1 VTLRREW
8 TWSFDA
14 PRERVWPY
22 LADTNEINRLSGLP
36 PIAYAYE
43 PQPDGSVRARASLRY
58 GPLRVEWDEPPFAW
72 SAPEY
77 HDVERRYRSGP
88 LKRFRTRTELADRDG
103 STDVRV
109 VVELEARSGAFAPF
123 LPAIAAKGRRGL
135 DRAMR
140 AVRKALAT
148 RPDADV
154 PTVLPPRFAPLVA
167 HGFERDV
174 VARFARFLSEA
185 EDAVV
190 ARMRPFEV
198 ADRLGFDRR
207 TVLRMCLSAT
217 RLGLLDLSWS
227 VLCSSCG
234 GSKARLDGLEQLG
247 ETHCDACDIRFD
259 PIFDRSVEVTFDAKP
274 LGRTADVPAYCFAG
288 PGASPHVVAQ
298 IELPVGSSAA
308 LDVDLARGHYLAH
321 AMGGVA
327 IPFASDEAAVDAPLR
342 VRLTDSIEGV
352 PAEVR
357 AGRRVLAAV
366 NGTAK
371 DVVLRIESAA
381 WPDTI
386 ATAAQVTAMQE
397 FRDLFASDVLAP
409 GVEVAIRSLAILFTD
424 VVGST
429 AMYRASGDAPAF
441 RTVSDHF
448 DAIRSIVAPRGGA
461 IVKTIGDAVM
471 AVFEDPAA
479 CFDAAI
485 RLDAAVSH
493 LRCGDRPVRLRVG
506 FHAGP
511 CIAMRANDR
520 LDYFG
525 TTVNL
530 AARLEG
536 AASQGEVAMAA
547 SDAQRPDI
555 AAAIAALGARPQR
568 QQIQLKGIERPIAVV
583 RVNAKTAP
591 G

>member
-8 TWSFDA
+8 IWSFDA

-58 GPLRVEWDEPPFAW
+58 GPFRVAWDEPPFAW

-77 HDVERRYRSGP
+77 HDVERRYRAGP
-88 LKRFRTRTELADRDG
+88 LRRFRTRTELADRGG

-109 VVELEARSGAFAPF
+109 TVELDARSGAFAPF
-123 LPAIAAKGRRGL
+123 LPAVAERGRRGL

-140 AVRKALAT
+140 AVREALAT
-148 RPDADV
+148 GSGSAAPQV
-154 PTVLPPRFAPLVA
+154 VPPRFAPLLA
-167 HGFERDV
+167 QGFDRDA
-174 VARFARFLSEA
+174 VARFAAFLAEA
-185 EDAVV
+185 DDAAV
-190 ARMRPFEV
+190 ARIRPFEI
-198 ADRLGFDRR
+198 ADRIGADRR
-207 TVLRMCLSAT
+207 TLLRICLAST
-217 RLGLLDLSWS
+217 RMGLLNLSWS
-227 VLCSSCG
+227 VLCASCG
-234 GSKARLDGLEQLG
+234 GAKARLDGLAGLG
-247 ETHCDACDIRFD
+247 PTHCDACNIRFD
-259 PIFDRSVEVTFDAKP
+259 PLFDRSVEVTFDAGP

-298 IELPVGSSAA
+298 VDVPAGASAAFDAELP
-308 LDVDLARGHYLAH
+308 RGHYLAH
-321 AMGGVA
+321 AMGGASV
-327 IPFASDEAAVDAPLR
+327 PFAADDTAGDAPVC
-342 VRLTDSIEGV
+342 VRLNGAIEGV
-352 PAEVR
+352 PAELR
-357 AGRRVLAAV
+357 AGRRTVTVANGAAR
-366 NGTAK
+366 AA
-371 DVVLRIESAA
+371 VLRIESAA

-386 ATAAQVTAMQE
+386 ATAAQVTAMQD

-429 AMYRASGDAPAF
+429 AMYRAGGDAPAF

-448 DAIRSIVAPRGGA
+448 EAIRAVVAGRGGA

-471 AVFEDPAA
+471 AVFDDPEA
-479 CFDAAI
+479 CFDAAVH
-485 RLDAAVSH
+485 LDAAVSH
-493 LRCGDRPVRLRVG
+493 LRCADRPVRLRVG

-525 TTVNL
+525 STVNL

-536 AASQGEVAMAA
+536 AAELGEVAMAA
-547 SDAQRPDI
+547 SDAERPGI
-555 AAAIAALGARPQR
+555 AAAIAALGLRTQR
-568 QQIQLKGIERPIAVV
+568 REIRLKGIESAISVV
-583 RVNAKTAP
+583 RVDAKTAP